1 MKKIATRG
9 NYNLYQN
16 KLGQY
21 ELWFVNSFMGYVS
34 DPENLSTAI
43 DQAEEEIRCLM
54 AESVR

>member
-43 DQAEEEIRCLM
+43 DQAEEDIRCLM
-54 AESVR
+54 AEVV